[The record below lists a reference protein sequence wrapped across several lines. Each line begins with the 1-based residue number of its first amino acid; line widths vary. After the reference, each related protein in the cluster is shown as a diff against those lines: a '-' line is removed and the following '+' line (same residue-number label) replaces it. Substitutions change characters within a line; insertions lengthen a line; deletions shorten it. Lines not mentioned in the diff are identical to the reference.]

1 MVGWL
6 VRYWHEI
13 VMLDKLVV
21 GWRDMVVVWDRRNS
35 INLL

>member
-6 VRYWHEI
+6 VGYWHGI

-21 GWRDMVVVWDRRNS
+21 GWRDMVVV
-35 INLL
+35 